1 MCVILDKEPII
12 GQGTFTSLQ
21 RLVVSGS
28 CRDFCLSMVSPHA
41 TFPAPRLY
49 NYKLFLG
56 CFQFHSLFPRSRRRS
71 QQVIELMHGLKTAS
85 EFTVLLPF
93 VCNCS
98 HIKIFIYCTYSIYIY
113 NWLFPGTCAGSI
125 TNIRGHTSTLAK
137 DGSESISDFMK
148 RSSQETFAALPVK
161 QRCNAFSIT
170 HHGSSE
176 TKTKWQKKHFAK
188 WVALKIQHGISH
200 RPG

>member
-1 MCVILDKEPII
+1 MPWMWVCDYWWQEDSGTTGRVAASWNGVCRRASACSVCVILDKEPII

-98 HIKIFIYCTYSIYIY
+98 HIKIFIYCTYSIYI
-113 NWLFPGTCAGSI
+113 
-125 TNIRGHTSTLAK
+125 
-137 DGSESISDFMK
+137 
-148 RSSQETFAALPVK
+148 
-161 QRCNAFSIT
+161 
-170 HHGSSE
+170 
-176 TKTKWQKKHFAK
+176 
-188 WVALKIQHGISH
+188 
-200 RPG
+200 